1 MRKCQLNIAALGLSM
16 YICVLVALSTDA
28 MGAPLGGTPEL
39 KTSAI
44 MSSPRVEAPPQSR
57 EALPAELHHN
67 VPGGRAAL
75 PIVIPTFPYS
85 AVGTTEGLNDDCHGG
100 GNSSP
105 DVVYSFVAQETRT
118 LFISHCGSDFDTRLE
133 VRTGGA
139 SPGRVFVA
147 CNDDSHCRLAPD
159 SVMTTQSELLVP
171 LLAGLE
177 YFIVVDGAG
186 AGDKGDY
193 ILVADCN
200 WCNCCNGGRC
210 DTFPCA
216 RCANGDTG
224 CCKDAT
230 GCYDG
235 QICQVQMECVQVLY
249 LNDFGLESKPG
260 GIRLTWDIRRD
271 LAPDTYAFDL
281 WRRPDSLSSFTRV
294 GDISF
299 QDERK
304 YRYMDN
310 EVEDGRLYQYRLEAI
325 SQDGKRHVA
334 GAASMV
340 HHVVQR
346 TLADAPEVA
355 IGLAQNHPNPFREG
369 TQIQFALTRSSRL
382 TLRVFDSTGRMRRG
396 LVDHEFY
403 QPGQFQMDW
412 DGRDEVGNR
421 VPAGMYYLKFETSF
435 EVRTLQLVVLR

>member
-1 MRKCQLNIAALGLSM
+1 MRKCHRSSAAFVLSTH
-16 YICVLVALSTDA
+16 ICVLVALGTEA
-28 MGAPLGGTPEL
+28 LGAPPGGTSEL
-39 KTSAI
+39 QAGAF
-44 MSSPRVEAPPQSR
+44 MSSPQVVAPPTHL
-57 EALPAELHHN
+57 EALPAEPHHN
-67 VPGGRAAL
+67 LPGDGGEL
-75 PIVIPTFPYS
+75 PIAIATFPYS
-85 AVGTTEGLNDDCHGG
+85 VLGTTVGLNDDCHGG

-105 DVVYSFVAQETRT
+105 DVVYSFLAQETRT
-118 LFISHCGSDFDTRLE
+118 LFLSLCGSNFDTRIE

-147 CNDDSHCRLAPD
+147 CNDDSPCRLAAD

-171 LLAGLE
+171 ILAGSE

-186 AGDKGDY
+186 AADKGDY

-224 CCKDAT
+224 CCQDAS

-235 QICQVQMECVQVLY
+235 RICQVQMECVQVLY
-249 LNDFGLESKPG
+249 LNDFGIESKPE

-271 LAPDTYAFDL
+271 LAADTYAFDL
-281 WRRPDSLSSFTRV
+281 WRRPDSLSIFTRV
-294 GDISF
+294 DDISF

-304 YRYMDN
+304 YSYMDDK
-310 EVEDGRLYQYRLEAI
+310 VEDGRLYQYRLEAI

-334 GAASMV
+334 GAATKV
-340 HHVVQR
+340 HHDIQR
-346 TLADAPEVA
+346 TPADAPEVA
-355 IGLAQNHPNPFREG
+355 LSLAQNHPNPFREG

-396 LVDHEFY
+396 LVDHDFY
-403 QPGQFQMDW
+403 QPGQFQLDW